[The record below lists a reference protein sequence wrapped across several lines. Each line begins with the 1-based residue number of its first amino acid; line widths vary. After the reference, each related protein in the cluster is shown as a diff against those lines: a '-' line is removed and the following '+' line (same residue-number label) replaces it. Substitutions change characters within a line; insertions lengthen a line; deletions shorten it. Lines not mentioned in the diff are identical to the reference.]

1 MFLPSELFPDMTSHK
16 MQREKRENSDW
27 VDAGE
32 EERNWGLRGT
42 KVLFCFLT
50 PSFTRLQNTVLAN
63 DGHHSQGTLLTLP
76 HYHTAITHREYC
88 SVLTQ
93 LIVHTTAPDSPPL
106 SLNFSMEL

>member
-1 MFLPSELFPDMTSHK
+1 MTSHK

-42 KVLFCFLT
+42 KVLLCFLT

-63 DGHHSQGTLLTLP
+63 DGHHSQGTLLTS
-76 HYHTAITHREYC
+76 HCSHCHTAITHREYC
-88 SVLTQ
+88 SVLTLHTLLTP

>member
-1 MFLPSELFPDMTSHK
+1 MASHK
-16 MQREKRENSDW
+16 MKREKRENSDW

-63 DGHHSQGTLLTLP
+63 DGHHSQGTLLTS
-76 HYHTAITHREYC
+76 HCHTAITHREYC
-88 SVLTQ
+88 SVLTLLTS